1 MELILITF
9 TRLIPF
15 PMNFKTVFVIYLPDS
30 SLWWEYMTYWSSQ
43 NDVFKKIFE
52 TFLIS
57 PSKLFFTNII
67 KTKYLFIRW
76 FVLNGLRNYR
86 TKLKNSPAV
95 ESLINRC
102 IVFDTFNKRQKKT
115 EIYDLVNKLAD
126 AKGFLNSP

>member
-102 IVFDTFNKRQKKT
+102 IVFDTFNKRQKRT